1 MALIS
6 AVTPLDKVQRLIS
19 TVAREMSTASMSLDA
34 NRRALDERGANVPL
48 PDGILIEDIQISDV
62 ITGELLTPS
71 CTKKQNVVLYLH
83 GGGFSTG
90 SSISHRPLC
99 AQIARQSQWKVMC
112 VNYRLAPEYKFPC
125 ALEDAITSYSWLL
138 SQGYM
143 SADIV
148 FAGDSAGGG
157 LAMAAVQMIMLH
169 KNRQHLPLPAGAI
182 GLSPWLDLEC
192 TSESYQ
198 ENQHIDKFASAQ
210 GLRPMGRGYMGD
222 TCSKDPL
229 VSPFYATDLKGMCPL
244 LLQVGSAETLR
255 DEVISFARL
264 AQQDGV
270 DVELQ
275 IWENMIHVWH
285 SFGDILPEANMA
297 IRKIADWLD
306 TH

>member
-1 MALIS
+1 
-6 AVTPLDKVQRLIS
+6 
-19 TVAREMSTASMSLDA
+19 MSLDA

-182 GLSPWLDLEC
+182 GLSWSARVKATRRINISTSSPQLRGFAPW
-192 TSESYQ
+192 
-198 ENQHIDKFASAQ
+198 A
-210 GLRPMGRGYMGD
+210 
-222 TCSKDPL
+222 
-229 VSPFYATDLKGMCPL
+229 
-244 LLQVGSAETLR
+244 
-255 DEVISFARL
+255 
-264 AQQDGV
+264 
-270 DVELQ
+270 
-275 IWENMIHVWH
+275 
-285 SFGDILPEANMA
+285 GDI
-297 IRKIADWLD
+297 WV
-306 TH
+306 THAVKTHWSRPFTQQT